1 MPSSWGAPSLAF
13 LRLAIN
19 FFRRLSMTSRR
30 SFVSHVAA
38 AVALG
43 LCVFSAAQAQSYP
56 TKPLRIVVPFGAGGV
71 ADLTVR
77 TVAQKMSE
85 VLGQS
90 VVIDNRPGAGG
101 IVAADMVAKS
111 EPDGYTL
118 LLMSNAN
125 AVSAGLFKT
134 LPFDPVKDFTPVS
147 LMGTFDLA
155 IVTSA
160 ESRFQTLPELLTWAK
175 ANPGKLNI
183 GSINIG
189 STQHLTAELFKS
201 VAGLDAQVVPFNG
214 TPAVMTALRGGQID
228 VAVEVLSPVLPQIRG
243 GALRA
248 LAVTGPKRNAALPQ
262 VPTAKEGGVPNLVAT
277 SWNGLG
283 VPAKTPQA
291 VVDRLNKEVNAA
303 LQNPA
308 VRQKLLELNVEPQPT
323 TVPQSLEWLQNEIKR
338 WGDVI
343 QRAGIQKQ

>member
-1 MPSSWGAPSLAF
+1 MIFSRSIARVFSL
-13 LRLAIN
+13 
-19 FFRRLSMTSRR
+19 
-30 SFVSHVAA
+30 VAA
-38 AVALG
+38 LTLSCAV
-43 LCVFSAAQAQSYP
+43 CAQSYP

-85 VLGQS
+85 GLGQS

-101 IVAADMVAKS
+101 IVAAEMVAKA

-125 AVSAGLFKT
+125 AVSVGLFKT
-134 LPFDPVKDFTPVS
+134 LPFDPLKDFIPVS

-160 ESRFQTLPELLTWAK
+160 ESRFNTLPELLTWAK

-201 VAGLDAQVVPFNG
+201 AAGLDAQVVPFNG

-228 VAVEVLSPVLPQIRG
+228 VAVEVLSPVLPQIKG

-248 LAVTGPKRNAALPQ
+248 LAVTGAKRTAALPQ
-262 VPTAKEGGVPNLVAT
+262 VPTAKEAGVPNLLAN

-303 LQNPA
+303 VQNPA
-308 VRQKLLELNVEPQPT
+308 VRQKLLELNVEPYAT
-323 TVPQSLEWLQNEIKR
+323 TVPQAHDWLQAEIKR
-338 WGDVI
+338 WGEVI

>member
-1 MPSSWGAPSLAF
+1 MPS
-13 LRLAIN
+13 
-19 FFRRLSMTSRR
+19 RRFIVLSAL
-30 SFVSHVAA
+30 FVSITASIS
-38 AVALG
+38 AL
-43 LCVFSAAQAQSYP
+43 AQNYP
-56 TKPLRIVVPFGAGGV
+56 SKPLKIVVPFGAGGV
-71 ADLTVR
+71 ADLTAR

-85 VLGQS
+85 GLGQS
-90 VVIDNRPGAGG
+90 VVIENRPGAGG
-101 IVAADMVAKS
+101 IVAAETVAKS

-125 AVSAGLFKT
+125 AVSAGLFKS
-134 LPFDPVKDFTPVS
+134 LPFDPVKDFASVT
-147 LMGTFDLA
+147 LMGTFDLVL
-155 IVTSA
+155 VTSA
-160 ESRFQTLPELLTWAK
+160 ESRFNSLAELLTWAK

-189 STQHLTAELFKS
+189 STQHLTAELFKA

-228 VAVEVLSPVLPQIRG
+228 VAVEVLSPVLPQIKG
-243 GALRA
+243 NALRA
-248 LAVTGPKRNAALPQ
+248 LAVTGTKRSNALPQ
-262 VPTAKEGGVPNLVAT
+262 VPTAKEGGLPNLVSS

-283 VPAKTPQA
+283 VPAKTPLP
-291 VVDRLNKEVNAA
+291 VIERLNKEVNAA

-308 VRQKLLELNVEPQPT
+308 VRQKLIELNVEPHPSTPAQA
-323 TVPQSLEWLQNEIKR
+323 QDWLQSEIKR

>member
-1 MPSSWGAPSLAF
+1 MQM
-13 LRLAIN
+13 
-19 FFRRLSMTSRR
+19 RRLC
-30 SFVSHVAA
+30 FSHWVKLAA
-38 AVALG
+38 AG
-43 LCVFSAAQAQSYP
+43 LCVFLVVAAHAQTYP
-56 TKPLRIVVPFGAGGV
+56 YKPLRIVVPFGAGGV
-71 ADLTVR
+71 ADLTAR

-85 VLGQS
+85 GLGQS

-101 IVAADMVAKS
+101 IVAAEMVAKS

-125 AVSAGLFKT
+125 AVSAGLFKA

-147 LMGTFDLA
+147 LMGKFDFA

-160 ESRFQTLPELLTWAK
+160 DSRFQSLPELLAWAK

-214 TPAVMTALRGGQID
+214 TPAVMTALRGNQID
-228 VAVEVLSPVLPQIRG
+228 VAVEVLSPVLPQIKG

-248 LAVTGPKRNAALPQ
+248 LAVTGPKRNMALPQ
-262 VPTAKEGGVPNLVAT
+262 VPTAKESGLPQLLST

-283 VPAKTPQA
+283 VPVKTPQT

-308 VRQKLLELNVEPQPT
+308 VRQKLLDLNVEPHPS
-323 TVPQSLEWLQNEIKR
+323 TVPQAHEWLETEIKR

-343 QRAGIQKQ
+343 QRASIQKQ

>member
-1 MPSSWGAPSLAF
+1 MPVRRYF
-13 LRLAIN
+13 LSRL
-19 FFRRLSMTSRR
+19 
-30 SFVSHVAA
+30 
-38 AVALG
+38 VALAATG
-43 LCVFSAAQAQSYP
+43 LCVLSGVTVHAQSYP
-56 TKPLRIVVPFGAGGV
+56 SKPLRIVVPFGAGGV
-71 ADLTVR
+71 ADLTAR

-85 VLGQS
+85 GLGQS

-101 IVAADMVAKS
+101 IVAAEMVAKS
-111 EPDGYTL
+111 EPDGHTL

-125 AVSAGLFKT
+125 AVSAGLFKS

-147 LMGTFDLA
+147 LMGTFDLV

-160 ESRFQTLPELLTWAK
+160 ESRFQTLPELLAWAK

-201 VAGLDAQVVPFNG
+201 ASGIDAQVVPFNG
-214 TPAVMTALRGGQID
+214 TPAVMTALRGSQID
-228 VAVEVLSPVLPQIRG
+228 VAVEVLSPVLPQIKG

-248 LAVTGPKRNAALPQ
+248 LAVTGTKRNMALPQ
-262 VPTAKEGGVPNLVAT
+262 VPTAKEGGVPNLVSS

-308 VRQKLLELNVEPQPT
+308 VRQKLLDLNVEPHPS
-323 TVPQSLEWLQNEIKR
+323 TVAQAHDWLEAEIKR
-338 WGDVI
+338 WSDVI

>member
-1 MPSSWGAPSLAF
+1 MQARRRFFSQLFAVSLLAACVSS
-13 LRLAIN
+13 
-19 FFRRLSMTSRR
+19 
-30 SFVSHVAA
+30 
-38 AVALG
+38 
-43 LCVFSAAQAQSYP
+43 AQAQSFP

-71 ADLTVR
+71 ADLTAR
-77 TVAQKMSE
+77 TVAQQMSE
-85 VLGQS
+85 NLGQA

-101 IVAADMVAKS
+101 IVAADLVAKS
-111 EPDGYTL
+111 EADGHTL

-134 LPFDPVKDFTPVS
+134 LPFDPMKDFTPVS

-160 ESRFQTLPELLTWAK
+160 ESRFQSLAELLTWAK

-214 TPAVMTALRGGQID
+214 TPAVMTALRGAQID
-228 VAVEVLSPVLPQIRG
+228 VALEVLSPVLPQIRG

-248 LAVTGPKRNAALPQ
+248 LAVTGPKRNTALPQ
-262 VPTAKEGGVPNLVAT
+262 VPTAKEGGVPNLVST

-308 VRQKLLELNVEPQPT
+308 VRQKLLDLNVEPHPS
-323 TVPQSLEWLQNEIKR
+323 TVPQAQEWLQNEIKR

>member
-1 MPSSWGAPSLAF
+1 MKHNLVIANTFRSFFML
-13 LRLAIN
+13 
-19 FFRRLSMTSRR
+19 FRRSLLLAATL
-30 SFVSHVAA
+30 SFVASMAH
-38 AVALG
+38 
-43 LCVFSAAQAQSYP
+43 AQNYP
-56 TKPLRIVVPFGAGGV
+56 SKSLRIVVPFGAGGV
-71 ADLTVR
+71 ADLTAR

-85 VLGQS
+85 GLGQA
-90 VVIDNRPGAGG
+90 VVIENRPGAGG
-101 IVAADMVAKS
+101 IVAAETVAKA

-125 AVSAGLFKT
+125 AVSAGLFKS

-160 ESRFQTLPELLTWAK
+160 ESRFNTLPELLAWAK
-175 ANPGKLNI
+175 ANPGKLNV

-201 VAGLDAQVVPFNG
+201 AAGLDAQVVPFNG
-214 TPAVMTALRGGQID
+214 TPAVITALRGGQID
-228 VAVEVLSPVLPQIRG
+228 VAVEVLSPVMPQIKG
-243 GALRA
+243 GVLKA
-248 LAVTGPKRNAALPQ
+248 LAVTGAQRNAALPQ
-262 VPTAKEGGVPNLVAT
+262 VPTAKEAGVPNLLSS

-283 VPAKTPQA
+283 VSAKTPAA
-291 VVDRLNKEVNAA
+291 VVERLNKEVNAA

-308 VRQKLLELNVEPQPT
+308 VKQKLLELNVTPYGT
-323 TVPQSLEWLQNEIKR
+323 TPAQAQDWLQSEIKR

-343 QRAGIQKQ
+343 QKAGIQKQ

>member
-1 MPSSWGAPSLAF
+1 MILSRSLA
-13 LRLAIN
+13 RICALAVT
-19 FFRRLSMTSRR
+19 LT
-30 SFVSHVAA
+30 
-38 AVALG
+38 L
-43 LCVFSAAQAQSYP
+43 SAASWAQSYP

-85 VLGQS
+85 GLGQS

-101 IVAADMVAKS
+101 IVAAEMVAKS

-125 AVSAGLFKT
+125 AVSVGLFKA
-134 LPFDPVKDFTPVS
+134 LPFDPLKDFTPVS

-160 ESRFQTLPELLTWAK
+160 ESRFNTLPELLTWAK

-201 VAGLDAQVVPFNG
+201 AAGLDAQVVPFNG

-228 VAVEVLSPVLPQIRG
+228 VAVEVLSPVLPQIKG

-248 LAVTGPKRNAALPQ
+248 LAVTGAKRTAALPQ
-262 VPTAKEGGVPNLVAT
+262 VPTAKEAGVPNLLAN

-303 LQNPA
+303 VQNPA
-308 VRQKLLELNVEPQPT
+308 VRQKLLELNVEPYAT
-323 TVPQSLEWLQNEIKR
+323 TVPQAHDWLQAEIKR
-338 WGDVI
+338 WGEVI